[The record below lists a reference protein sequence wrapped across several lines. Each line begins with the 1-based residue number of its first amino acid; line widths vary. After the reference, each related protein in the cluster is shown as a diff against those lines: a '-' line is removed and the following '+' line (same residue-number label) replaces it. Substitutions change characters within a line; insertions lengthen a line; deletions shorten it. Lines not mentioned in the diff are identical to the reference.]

1 MREVIVEVPDNY
13 AFDQEAVSV
22 KGNLTRCKN
31 CIYGRPYTN
40 GIMCDRDLFIV
51 PEDHYCSMAKPRI
64 YEKKDFIVRR
74 SITMI
79 DGKPHVETY
88 SEQPLI
94 RCRDCKY
101 YILDDGGQMA
111 CDYDELLRYP
121 EDFYCG
127 NAVRRDET

>member
-1 MREVIVEVPDNY
+1 MREVIVEVPNNY

-31 CIYGRPYTN
+31 CIYGRPHTN
-40 GIMCDRDLFIV
+40 GIMCDRDYFV
-51 PEDHYCSMAKPRI
+51 GPEEHYCSMAKPRM

-94 RCRDCKY
+94 RCKDCKHY
-101 YILDDGGQMA
+101 GEQWKT
-111 CDYDELLRYP
+111 CEEFDYCQVP
-121 EDFYCG
+121 EDFYC
-127 NAVRRDET
+127 ASAEERIDDQ